1 MPSTPDPSVA
11 IILVNWNGYAFTA
24 DCLRSLRKVDFQKF
38 QVILVDN
45 ASKDQEGKKLKAEF
59 PEIELVENTKN
70 LGFAGGNN
78 VGIKTALAAGYP
90 HVMLLNN
97 DTVVEPDFL
106 GIMLQK
112 FRKNPNVGVVQPL
125 IIFLHDRKKIW
136 SAGGKWQQW
145 WCRSIT
151 LGDRKYI
158 GDFKVRDRG
167 LDWATGCCM
176 LIRRNALVDTGL
188 LNENYF
194 AYFEDV
200 EWSLRFRKKGYEIEL
215 ASDAVIYHEAGASSK
230 KKHSEG
236 TLSASVFYYHVRNQ
250 FYLVRAKSLGIQI
263 LFAAAYHLSRFI
275 LWMAYFG
282 LRGRF
287 QKLRAVARGIRDG
300 WTSTLQ
306 NTEIWS

>member
-11 IILVNWNGYAFTA
+11 IILVNWNGYVFTA
-24 DCLRSLRKVDFQKF
+24 DCLKSLRKVDFQNF

-45 ASKDQEGKKLKAEF
+45 ASKDPEGKKLKAEF

-78 VGIKTALAAGYP
+78 VGIKMALAAGYS

-125 IIFLHDRKKIW
+125 IFFLHDRKKIW
-136 SAGGKWQQW
+136 SAGGKWQQL

-151 LGDRKYI
+151 RGDRRYI
-158 GDFKVRDRG
+158 GDFIVKDRD

-176 LIRRNALVDTGL
+176 LIGRKALLDTGL

-200 EWSLRFRKKGYEIEL
+200 EWSLRFKEKGFQIEL
-215 ASDAVIYHEAGASSK
+215 APDAVIYHEAGASSK

-250 FYLVRAKSLGIQI
+250 FYLVRAKSHGIQV
-263 LFAAAYHLSRFI
+263 LFAASYHLSRFI

-287 QKLRAVARGIRDG
+287 QKLKAVARGIRDG
-300 WTSTLQ
+300 WVSQLQ
-306 NTEIWS
+306 KAEVWS